1 MNAQARA
8 DVNIRVYQLER
19 KLEQLHYD
27 ALKAS
32 TYEEAQRILKQAHE
46 IELLIGY

>member
-1 MNAQARA
+1 MNSQARA
-8 DVNIRVYQLER
+8 NVNIRIYQLER
-19 KLEQLHYD
+19 KLEQLQYD
-27 ALKAS
+27 AERAG